1 MSRDHAPTTNA
12 GTVASTV
19 PGATRPP
26 LPIEDALPTLRS
38 ALHRTTNVVLEA
50 PPGAGKTT
58 RVPLALLGESWLG
71 NQNIVMLEPRR
82 LAARTAAHFMARQM
96 GESVGNTVGFR
107 VRGETRVGA
116 RTRIEVVTEG
126 ILARLLSADASLDGV
141 GIIIL
146 DEFHER
152 SLHADLGL
160 ALTLQTQQVLRPD
173 LRVLVMSA
181 TIDGD
186 AVAALLSDAQGS
198 AAPVVRSQG
207 RMFPVATEYR
217 PPRAEERIES
227 AVARTIF
234 EAVQQ
239 HDGDVLVFLP
249 GAGEQRRVAD
259 RLSASDVLQQARAT
273 VHQLHGAMPLAAQ
286 DAAIGPAPIGE
297 RKVVLA
303 TSIAETS
310 LTIEGVR
317 VVIDSG
323 LSRLPRYSA
332 RAGITRLETVKVSRA
347 SADQRRG
354 RAGRVAPGV
363 CYRLWDAHADAM
375 LVPRSRPE
383 ILEADLAPLA
393 LALADAGVRDPSDLR
408 WLDAPPPG
416 AFKQAIDLLT
426 QLGAIDV
433 SGRITSHGRE
443 LAALPTHPRFAHLLV
458 RASETHSTK
467 LGAEL
472 CALAEER
479 DVLRGQSGPPP
490 ADLRLRLELMRGA
503 SASTLG
509 ASLAGAQADHDG
521 VRRLRQTASDLRA
534 RLENNSQ
541 RASDAQRG
549 NNAQRAN
556 AGASGSDPTGAN
568 TNEVQTPIIST
579 SETNAIDSAGTLL
592 ALAYPDRVAQH
603 RPGSEPRFIMR
614 SGVGASLLRHDALA
628 NAPFLAIADLDG
640 APPEYRIARAIPLT
654 RDQVLATF
662 GDQIVRTSVVE
673 WDDDARSVRARRRAQ
688 LGAIVLEDHAW
699 SSPNP
704 EAVAAA
710 FIAEVRRAGVDV
722 LPWSDSANGV
732 RARMS
737 FLHAHQPLHDTA
749 WPDVS
754 AHALDATLDGWL
766 APAIAGLRKWDE
778 LAKVDLGDALRSL
791 LTWEQRTALERLA
804 PTHLDV
810 PSGSRIAL
818 NYADAS
824 SPVLAVKLQEVFGW
838 TSTPTLLNGRV
849 TITLHLLS
857 PAQRPVQVTRDL
869 AGFWRTSYF
878 EVRKDLRGR
887 YPRHPWPEDPL
898 NAPATRRAKPRG
910 T

>member
-1 MSRDHAPTTNA
+1 MPDTSATHA
-12 GTVASTV
+12 V
-19 PGATRPP
+19 TRTA
-26 LPIEDALPTLRS
+26 LPIDDVLPALRQ
-38 ALHRTTNVVLEA
+38 ALQQTTNVVLEA

-58 RVPLALLGESWLG
+58 RVPVALLGETWL
-71 NQNIVMLEPRR
+71 NSQRIVMLEPRR
-82 LAARTAAHFMARQM
+82 LAARTAAQFMARQL

-107 VRGETRVGA
+107 VRGETRIGP

-126 ILARLLSADASLDGV
+126 ILARLLAADASLDGV
-141 GIIIL
+141 GIVIF

-160 ALTLQTQQVLRPD
+160 ALALQTQQVLRPE

-186 AVAALLSDAQGS
+186 SVATLLSDVAGS
-198 AAPVVRSQG
+198 AAPVVRSEG

-217 PPRAEERIES
+217 PPRTDERIES
-227 AVARTIF
+227 AVARTVL

-239 HDGDVLVFLP
+239 HHGDVLVFLP
-249 GAGEQRRVAD
+249 GVGEQRRVAE
-259 RLSASDVLQQARAT
+259 RLAGNDVLQQARAT
-273 VHQLHGAMPLAAQ
+273 IHQLHGAMPLAAQ
-286 DAAIGPAPIGE
+286 DAAIGPAPTGE

-317 VVIDSG
+317 VVVDGG

-354 RAGRVAPGV
+354 RAGRVAPGT
-363 CYRLWDAHADAM
+363 CYRLWDAHGDAM

-393 LALADAGVRDPSDLR
+393 LALADAGVRDPAELK
-408 WLDAPPPG
+408 WLDAPPAG
-416 AFKQAIDLLT
+416 AFKQAVDLLK
-426 QLGAIDV
+426 QLGALDAE
-433 SGRITSHGRE
+433 GRITTHGRE
-443 LAALPTHPRFAHLLV
+443 LAGLPTHPRFGHLLV
-458 RASETHSTK
+458 RARETQATH

-472 CALAEER
+472 CALSEER
-479 DVLRGQSGPPP
+479 DILRGEFGPPP
-490 ADLRLRLELMRGA
+490 ADLRLRLELLRGVSA
-503 SASTLG
+503 SALE
-509 ASLAGAQADHDG
+509 ASLAGARADYDG
-521 VRRLRQTASDLRA
+521 VRRLRQTANELRA
-534 RLENNSQ
+534 RVGTTLKRDATSRNSEL
-541 RASDAQRG
+541 ASRPPVTDDAD
-549 NNAQRAN
+549 NH
-556 AGASGSDPTGAN
+556 
-568 TNEVQTPIIST
+568 
-579 SETNAIDSAGTLL
+579 NAIDSAGTLL
-592 ALAYPDRVAQH
+592 AFAYPDRVAQH
-603 RPGSEPRFIMR
+603 RAGSDPRFVMR

-628 NAPFLAIADLDG
+628 NSPFLAIADLDG

-654 RDQVLATF
+654 RDEVLATF

-673 WDDDARSVRARRRAQ
+673 WDDDSRSVRARRRAQ

-699 SSPNP
+699 SSPDP
-704 EAVAAA
+704 DAVAAV
-710 FIAEVRRAGVDV
+710 FLAEIKRVGVNA
-722 LPWSDSANGV
+722 LPWSDSATEV
-732 RARMS
+732 RARMN
-737 FLHAHQPLHDTA
+737 FLYAQKQLHDES
-749 WPDVS
+749 WPDVT
-754 AHALDATLDGWL
+754 ATALEATLDEWL
-766 APAIAGLRKWDE
+766 APSIGTLRKWDE
-778 LAKVDLGDALRSL
+778 LFKVDLGNALREL
-791 LTWEQRTALERLA
+791 LTWQQREVLDRLA

-818 NYADAS
+818 NYDDPS

-838 TSTPTLLNGRV
+838 TTTPTLLNGRV

-878 EVRKDLRGR
+878 DVRKDLRGR

-898 NAPATRRAKPRG
+898 TAPATRRAKPRG

>member
-1 MSRDHAPTTNA
+1 M
-12 GTVASTV
+12 
-19 PGATRPP
+19 TRAP
-26 LPIEDALPTLRS
+26 LPIEDALPALRRE
-38 ALHRTTNVVLEA
+38 LHRTTNVVLEA

-58 RVPLALLGESWLG
+58 RVPLSLLGESWLG
-71 NQNIVMLEPRR
+71 NQRIVMLEPRR
-82 LAARTAAHFMARQM
+82 LAARTAAHFMARQL
-96 GESVGNTVGFR
+96 GESVGNSVGFR
-107 VRGETRVGA
+107 VRGETRVGS

-141 GIIIL
+141 GIVIF

-186 AVAALLSDAQGS
+186 SVAALVCDTDSN
-198 AAPVVRSQG
+198 AAPVVRSVG

-227 AVARTIF
+227 AVARTVF

-249 GAGEQRRVAD
+249 GAGEQRRVAE
-259 RLSASDVLQQARAT
+259 RLSGSEVLQTARAT
-273 VHQLHGAMPLAAQ
+273 VHQLHGTMPLAAQ
-286 DAAIGPAPIGE
+286 DAAIGPAPFGE

-317 VVIDSG
+317 VVVDSG

-332 RAGITRLETVKVSRA
+332 RAGITRLETVRVSRA

-383 ILEADLAPLA
+383 ILEADLAALV
-393 LALADAGVRDPSDLR
+393 LALADVGVREPSELK
-408 WLDAPPPG
+408 WLDAPPAG
-416 AFKQAIDLLT
+416 AFKQAVDLLA
-426 QLGAIDV
+426 QLGAVDTD
-433 SGRITSHGRE
+433 GRITKHGRE

-458 RASETHSTK
+458 RARETHSTQ

-479 DVLRGQSGPPP
+479 DVLRGEYGPPP
-490 ADLRLRLELMRGA
+490 SDLRLRLELMRGA
-503 SASTLG
+503 SASALG
-509 ASLAGAQADHDG
+509 ASLAGAHADYDG

-534 RLENNSQ
+534 RLATREYN
-541 RASDAQRG
+541 
-549 NNAQRAN
+549 
-556 AGASGSDPTGAN
+556 
-568 TNEVQTPIIST
+568 T
-579 SETNAIDSAGTLL
+579 SETPTSDRSTRNATAGGDTHTHREDTTAIDSAGTLL

-603 RPGSEPRFIMR
+603 RAGSEPRFLMR

-628 NAPFLAIADLDG
+628 SSPFLAIADLDG

-654 RDQVLATF
+654 RDEVLATF
-662 GDQIVRTSVVE
+662 GDQIIRTSVVE
-673 WDDDARSVRARRRAQ
+673 WDDDSRSVRARRRAQ
-688 LGAIVLEDHAW
+688 LGAIVLEDHVW
-699 SSPNP
+699 SSPDP
-704 EAVAAA
+704 QVVAAA
-710 FIAEVRRAGVDV
+710 FTAEIKRAGVDA
-722 LPWSDSANGV
+722 LPWSDSANNV
-732 RARMS
+732 RARMN
-737 FLHAHQPLHDTA
+737 FLYAQKQLHDSA
-749 WPDVS
+749 WPDVG
-754 AHALDATLDGWL
+754 AHALEATLGDWL
-766 APAIAGLRKWDE
+766 APAIAGLRRWDE

-791 LTWEQRTALERLA
+791 LTWEQRAALDRLA

-818 NYADAS
+818 NYDDAA

-838 TSTPTLLNGRV
+838 TTTPTLLNGRV